1 MRVCAFDSGPPLL
14 CFVCISASRSGFPLL
29 IVACGCCCL
38 VAAFR
43 ISFFLFCHVFGVG
56 LVPAFRFSI
65 AVCLRIRNGFPLFI
79 AVCAC
84 DNGPPLLA
92 IECVRLTAV
101 RRNMWNFCF

>member
-1 MRVCAFDSGPPLL
+1 MWLLFNSGVPL
-14 CFVCISASRSGFPLL
+14 FV
-29 IVACGCCCL
+29 
-38 VAAFR
+38 
-43 ISFFLFCHVFGVG
+43 FLFCHVLGVG
-56 LVPAFRFSI
+56 LVAAFRFSI

-92 IECVRLTAV
+92 IECVRSTAARRASLRCECVRLTAV